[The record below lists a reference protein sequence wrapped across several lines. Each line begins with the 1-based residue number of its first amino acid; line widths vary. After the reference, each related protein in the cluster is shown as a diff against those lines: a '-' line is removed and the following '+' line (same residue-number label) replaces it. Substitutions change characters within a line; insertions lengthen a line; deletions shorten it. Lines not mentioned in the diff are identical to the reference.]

1 MEIHEELLCQDIGRY
16 ILSHLQVLPFQAAD
30 VESKAISLLRDIQ
43 AVIQDMERSDFEMV
57 EDIITL
63 FEEYGLDAGVR
74 HDFRGSYFFLFRGF
88 EPLAEH
94 LIGGH
99 HD

>member
-1 MEIHEELLCQDIGRY
+1 MEIHEDLLCRY
-16 ILSHLQVLPFQAAD
+16 ILSHLLVLPFQAAD

-74 HDFRGSYFFLFRGF
+74 HDF
-88 EPLAEH
+88 
-94 LIGGH
+94 
-99 HD
+99 

>member
-16 ILSHLQVLPFQAAD
+16 ILSHLRVLPFQAAD

-74 HDFRGSYFFLFRGF
+74 HDF
-88 EPLAEH
+88 
-94 LIGGH
+94 
-99 HD
+99 

>member
-1 MEIHEELLCQDIGRY
+1 MPGYWPVYFI
-16 ILSHLQVLPFQAAD
+16 PFAGASD

-74 HDFRGSYFFLFRGF
+74 HDF
-88 EPLAEH
+88 
-94 LIGGH
+94 
-99 HD
+99 

>member
-1 MEIHEELLCQDIGRY
+1 MRSCYAG
-16 ILSHLQVLPFQAAD
+16 ILAGIFYPICRCFPSKLPTW
-30 VESKAISLLRDIQ
+30 KARHTLLRDIQ

-74 HDFRGSYFFLFRGF
+74 HDF
-88 EPLAEH
+88 
-94 LIGGH
+94 
-99 HD
+99 

>member
-1 MEIHEELLCQDIGRY
+1 M
-16 ILSHLQVLPFQAAD
+16 LPFQAAD

-74 HDFRGSYFFLFRGF
+74 HDF
-88 EPLAEH
+88 
-94 LIGGH
+94 
-99 HD
+99 

>member
-1 MEIHEELLCQDIGRY
+1 MRSCYAG
-16 ILSHLQVLPFQAAD
+16 ILAGIFYPICRCFQAAD

-57 EDIITL
+57 EDIVTL

-74 HDFRGSYFFLFRGF
+74 HDF
-88 EPLAEH
+88 
-94 LIGGH
+94 
-99 HD
+99 